1 MPSSRIDITL
11 PDEIIEILKT
21 KKNKS
26 KFMAEAIYEKV
37 LHDKKNELKKQA
49 NYMKKYYMDDKELT
63 EFSGIDYEEF
73 RE

>member
-1 MPSSRIDITL
+1 MSSSRIDITL

-26 KFMAEAIYEKV
+26 KFMAEAIYEK
-37 LHDKKNELKKQA
+37 LLRDKKNELKKQA
-49 NYMKKYYMDDKELT
+49 NYMKKYYMNDKELT

>member
-1 MPSSRIDITL
+1 MSSSRIDITL
-11 PDEIIEILKT
+11 PDEIIEMLKT

-37 LHDKKNELKKQA
+37 LRDKKNELKKQA
-49 NYMKKYYMDDKELT
+49 NYMKKHYMDDKELT
-63 EFSGIDYEEF
+63 EFSGMDYEEF

>member
-1 MPSSRIDITL
+1 MSSSRIDITL

-37 LHDKKNELKKQA
+37 LNDKKNELKKQA
-49 NYMKKYYMDDKELT
+49 NYMKKYYIDDKELT

>member
-1 MPSSRIDITL
+1 MSSSRIDITL

-37 LHDKKNELKKQA
+37 LRDKKNELKKQA
-49 NYMKKYYMDDKELT
+49 NYMKKYYINDKELT